1 VSITFFVIKN
11 VGFEKL
17 KCLEYVSKMA
27 TDFSPFSPKIFNCS
41 VCSITCNRKTEW
53 NRHIKTKKHK
63 INKKCENSN
72 ILATNISPIVCECG
86 KTYKDRTG
94 LWRHKKTCN
103 NKILYTNE
111 ILGQNDILDDD
122 NKLISLILDVVKS
135 NSELQK
141 QNQEFQQQMLEMCK
155 NGINNN
161 SVVNSHNKTF
171 NLQVFLNEQCKDA
184 MNIMEFVDSIKL
196 DLDDADSVRKL
207 GYVNGIS
214 NIIIKHLKALDVHMR
229 PVHCTDLKRE
239 TMYVK
244 YQDVWCKQDADYNL
258 VRKAIKHIAVKNYN
272 ASETFKELHPD
283 CMDLESKYN
292 DQFLNMKIEALGGAG
307 NNNIY
312 ESHTKIIKKI
322 AKEVTIDKTLN

>member
-1 VSITFFVIKN
+1 
-11 VGFEKL
+11 
-17 KCLEYVSKMA
+17 MA
-27 TDFSPFSPKIFNCS
+27 TDFSPISPKIFKCDF
-41 VCSITCNRKTEW
+41 CSISCARKTEW
-53 NRHIKTKKHK
+53 NRHINTKKHK
-63 INKKCENSN
+63 INKISENSN
-72 ILATNISPIVCECG
+72 ILATNISHIACECG

-103 NKILYTNE
+103 NKFLYTNE
-111 ILGQNDILDDD
+111 NLDQTEILDDE

-135 NSELQK
+135 NSDLQK

-161 SVVNSHNKTF
+161 SNNNINSHNKTF
-171 NLQVFLNEQCKDA
+171 NLNVFLNEQCKDA
-184 MNIMEFVDSIKL
+184 MNIMEFVDTIKL
-196 DLDDADSVRKL
+196 DLDDAESVRKL

-244 YQDVWCKQDADYNL
+244 FQDVWEKEGDENKL
-258 VRKAIKHIAVKNYN
+258 IRRAIKHIAIKNYN
-272 ASETFKELHPD
+272 AAETFKDVHPD
-283 CMDLESKYN
+283 CMDLESKYGEH
-292 DQFLNMKIEALGGAG
+292 FLRLKIEALGGSG
-307 NNNIY
+307 NDNY

-322 AKEVTIDKTLN
+322 AKEVTIDKQKTI

>member
-1 VSITFFVIKN
+1 MDNDQQPLDMNLVMQLLKQNDEFKSLMIEQNDKLIEAYKN
-11 VGFEKL
+11 N
-17 KCLEYVSKMA
+17 
-27 TDFSPFSPKIFNCS
+27 T
-41 VCSITCNRKTEW
+41 
-53 NRHIKTKKHK
+53 
-63 INKKCENSN
+63 
-72 ILATNISPIVCECG
+72 TNI
-86 KTYKDRTG
+86 
-94 LWRHKKTCN
+94 N
-103 NKILYTNE
+103 NGSI
-111 ILGQNDILDDD
+111 
-122 NKLISLILDVVKS
+122 
-135 NSELQK
+135 
-141 QNQEFQQQMLEMCK
+141 
-155 NGINNN
+155 
-161 SVVNSHNKTF
+161 NSHNKTF
-171 NLQVFLNEQCKDA
+171 NLNVFLNEQCKDA

-239 TMYVK
+239 TMFVK
-244 YQDVWCKQDADYNL
+244 YQDVWCKQDADCNL
-258 VRKAIKHIAVKNYN
+258 IRKAIKHIAVKNYN

-322 AKEVTIDKTLN
+322 AKEVTIDKSC

>member
-1 VSITFFVIKN
+1 MPN
-11 VGFEKL
+11 MPENAEKFICEICDF
-17 KCLEYVSKMA
+17 KCSKHSNYTTHLLTA
-27 TDFSPFSPKIFNCS
+27 
-41 VCSITCNRKTEW
+41 
-53 NRHIKTKKHK
+53 KHK
-63 INKKCENSN
+63 KRTKLNIFEQKNADPKYVCKYCEKVYKARNSLWYHENKCEKQ
-72 ILATNISPIVCECG
+72 EE
-86 KTYKDRTG
+86 
-94 LWRHKKTCN
+94 
-103 NKILYTNE
+103 NKLLDPTKF
-111 ILGQNDILDDD
+111 LDDE

-161 SVVNSHNKTF
+161 SITQVNSNNKTF

-196 DLDDADSVRKL
+196 DLDDAESVRKL

-244 YQDVWCKQDADYNL
+244 FQDVWEKEGDENKL
-258 VRKAIKHIAVKNYN
+258 IRRAIKHIAIKNYN
-272 ASETFKELHPD
+272 AAETFKDVHPD
-283 CMDLESKYN
+283 CMDLESKYGEH
-292 DQFLNMKIEALGGAG
+292 FLRLKIEALGGSG
-307 NNNIY
+307 NDNY

-322 AKEVTIDKTLN
+322 AKEVTIDKTL